1 MSNSKKAKIDLPLP
15 KGLNRVPAEEFIQKL
30 ADAEEWMLWVNP
42 AFEEVELIIMENDM
56 PSVFH
61 GPDPMSMGFTE
72 YKDFAAQVDAISAVK
87 D

>member
-1 MSNSKKAKIDLPLP
+1 MSNKKKAENDVPLP
-15 KGLNRVPAEEFIQKL
+15 KGLNRVTAEEFIDKL
-30 ADAEEWMLWVNP
+30 ANAETWMLWVNP
-42 AFEEVELIIMENDM
+42 AFEEVELIIMDGDM

-72 YKDFAAQVDAISAVK
+72 YKDFCQQVDAISAVK